1 MTLESNLFFVTPS
14 IYSYIS
20 FIFNNNNTIKCKK
33 IVSRLVCSYVYFL
46 LIFPHGKTHTNK
58 SYLHFFAAS
67 ERSNYGDNFP
77 SYLLYY
83 LLRSLI
89 FWRGCGKVKKTL
101 LTSGVGNAWLHGKFP
116 VGKSNEALETKL
128 NHNNRN
134 SIFLVYFQ
142 CSTLSST
149 KGLIA
154 NHSISFRRRKTII
167 KPQLLES
174 VQQSCCHTHYFDIE
188 HALDYCILFAHY

>member
-1 MTLESNLFFVTPS
+1 MVKLTWTNL
-14 IYSYIS
+14 IYI
-20 FIFNNNNTIKCKK
+20 
-33 IVSRLVCSYVYFL
+33 FL
-46 LIFPHGKTHTNK
+46 LLLRGQTMETIFPLICCTI
-58 SYLHFFAAS
+58 L
-67 ERSNYGDNFP
+67 P
-77 SYLLYY
+77 
-83 LLRSLI
+83 RSLI

>member
-1 MTLESNLFFVTPS
+1 MVKLTWTNLIYIFFCCFWEVKLWRQFS
-14 IYSYIS
+14 
-20 FIFNNNNTIKCKK
+20 
-33 IVSRLVCSYVYFL
+33 L
-46 LIFPHGKTHTNK
+46 LFVVLP
-58 SYLHFFAAS
+58 
-67 ERSNYGDNFP
+67 
-77 SYLLYY
+77 
-83 LLRSLI
+83 RSLI
-89 FWRGCGKVKKTL
+89 FWRGCGKVRETL